1 MDVRRMV
8 AIIVVVA
15 VLAVGTVTPSPAR
28 ADNTTDDFIYA
39 GIALAAYVGIVVL
52 ATSIIYKTPSELTL
66 TPADVDVRRDIPEPA
81 VRVGRHCRQTAT
93 TLTLVC
99 W

>member
-1 MDVRRMV
+1 MGVRRMI
-8 AIIVVVA
+8 AIIVVVTL
-15 VLAVGTVTPSPAR
+15 LAVGTVTPSPAR
-28 ADNTTDDFIYA
+28 ADTTEDFIYA
-39 GIALAAYVGIVVL
+39 GIALAAYVGIVVV

-81 VRVGRHCRQTAT
+81 VRVGRHCQQTGN
-93 TLTLVC
+93 TLTLLC

>member
-1 MDVRRMV
+1 MDVRRLI

-39 GIALAAYVGIVVL
+39 GIALVAYVGFVCLGTWLVNRP
-52 ATSIIYKTPSELTL
+52 PSELTL
-66 TPADVDVRRDIPEPA
+66 TPEDVDVRRDQTEPA
-81 VRVGRHCRQTAT
+81 VRVGPHCRQTST
-93 TLTLVC
+93 TPTLVC